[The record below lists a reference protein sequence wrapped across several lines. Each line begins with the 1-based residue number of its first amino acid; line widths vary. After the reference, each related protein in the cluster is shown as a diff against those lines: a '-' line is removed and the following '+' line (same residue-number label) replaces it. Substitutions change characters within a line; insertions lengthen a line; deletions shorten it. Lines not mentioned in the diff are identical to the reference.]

1 MAPFMGKHSIRP
13 KISGRGTTG
22 MGRFCWAMCCN
33 IGSLET
39 EAVGYI
45 PKPILSCDP
54 APWRQD
60 EPAYTAS
67 LRKIGDMGLSR
78 TKNKE
83 TYLQI

>member
-33 IGSLET
+33 IGSLQT

-45 PKPILSCDP
+45 PKPILARAP
-54 APWRQD
+54 APWCQD
-60 EPAYTAS
+60 GPAYTES
-67 LRKIGDMGLSR
+67 LRKIGDMELPR
-78 TKNKE
+78 AKNKE
-83 TYLQI
+83 TYLEI